1 MRIFTDSLTFVNKQS
16 VIAHNFPEKLVRLQK
31 SPYLCSVKTKQE
43 LPESGQAAQAKE
55 LRNRITLLK

>member
-1 MRIFTDSLTFVNKQS
+1 LLIFTDSLTLVNKGA
-16 VIAHNFPEKLVRLQK
+16 VIAHNSIEKLVWLQK

-43 LPESGQAAQAKE
+43 LPESGKQRKPKE